1 VRLDAHLLT
10 CHRALRDS
18 ASPTRLSSSISHV
31 RPRPFAAMTPSRHHR
46 RTMLALTWGRS
57 HRRPPGRQPRVHR
70 RTLSDHWWCST
81 TPLRPS
87 VIATTPHNHS
97 CGLCADCRGCPRTF
111 TEVRPPRTTHR
122 RTLNVVGWRY
132 KRVEHRVRSPSVRSG
147 AAERPK
153 STVGVDLH
161 MCFAVDHVQ
170 DQPVR
175 PDDERGALDRSDERE
190 KAWGDPV
197 RAGH

>member
-31 RPRPFAAMTPSRHHR
+31 RPRPFAAMTPSRH
-46 RTMLALTWGRS
+46 
-57 HRRPPGRQPRVHR
+57 
-70 RTLSDHWWCST
+70 
-81 TPLRPS
+81 
-87 VIATTPHNHS
+87 
-97 CGLCADCRGCPRTF
+97 
-111 TEVRPPRTTHR
+111 R

-132 KRVEHRVRSPSVRSG
+132 KRVEHRVGGPSVRSG